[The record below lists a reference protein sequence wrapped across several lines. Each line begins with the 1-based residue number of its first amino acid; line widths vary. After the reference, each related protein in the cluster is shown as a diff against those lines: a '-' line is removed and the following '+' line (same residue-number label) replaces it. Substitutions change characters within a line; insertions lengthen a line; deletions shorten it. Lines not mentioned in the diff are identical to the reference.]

1 MKLAAVLRLS
11 LLCALLSVAACQR
24 DHGASV
30 GGVLPDFADLVEQV
44 SPSVVNISTVPADAP
59 ATSPAS
65 ADSGAGGAD
74 GDDDSLK
81 DTPEWFK
88 RFLQQHPDDSSG
100 GDDADGDD
108 GTDSDGPAT
117 LPPGPQSL
125 GSGFVLWSDGYVLT
139 NFHVVRDAK
148 EVIVRLLDRRQF
160 TAQVVGSDEATDVAL
175 LKIDAK
181 DLPAVKIGDAT
192 KLRPGQWALAIGSP
206 FGFDYSVTAGIIS
219 AKGRALITE
228 QYVPFIQTDV
238 AINPGNSGGPLFNL
252 AGEVIGMNSQIYSQ
266 SGGYQ
271 GLSFSIPIDVAAKV
285 ARQLKDQGKV
295 TRGWLGVVVQEVDRD
310 MAQQAHM
317 DKPEGALVARVI
329 AESPAAKSGV
339 REGDIILSYN
349 GDVLPNS
356 AALPP
361 MVGITD
367 PGEMATLKL
376 LRDGKKLTVKV
387 DVGTLAPGV
396 AQDDLA
402 PPKPVPAGPLGLVVR
417 SMSADERSKAQVL
430 SGGVTVTSVG
440 NGPAARAGIRAGD
453 VLLQISGQEIDS
465 PDRLAVVVSRL
476 TPGATVQILVQRR
489 GSPLFLMLDVPGDP
503 AQS

>member
-11 LLCALLSVAACQR
+11 LFCALLTVAGCQR
-24 DHGASV
+24 DRGVSG

-59 ATSPAS
+59 VDPQQAAADGSG
-65 ADSGAGGAD
+65 ADSDAD
-74 GDDDSLK
+74 ALK
-81 DTPEWFK
+81 NAPEWFK
-88 RFLQQHPDDSSG
+88 RFLQQHPDESG
-100 GDDADGDD
+100 GDDDD

-175 LKIDAK
+175 LKIDAR

-192 KLRPGQWALAIGSP
+192 RLRPGQWALAIGSP

-238 AINPGNSGGPLFNL
+238 AINPGNSGGPLFNM

-285 ARQLKDQGKV
+285 ARQLKDTGKV
-295 TRGWLGVVVQEVDRD
+295 TRGWLGVVVQEVDRE

-329 AESPAAKSGV
+329 AESPAAKSGI

-349 GDVLPNS
+349 GDILPNS

-376 LRDGKKLTVKV
+376 LRDSKKLTVKV

-396 AQDDLA
+396 AQDDLDL
-402 PPKPVPAGPLGLVVR
+402 PKPVPAGPLGLVVR

-430 SGGVTVTSVG
+430 DGGVMITGVG
-440 NGPAARAGIRAGD
+440 NGPASRAGIRPGD
-453 VLLQISGQEIDS
+453 VLLQISGQQIDT
-465 PDRLAVVVSRL
+465 PERLSVVVSRL
-476 TPGATVQILVQRR
+476 TPGATVQVLVQRR
-489 GSPLFLMLDVPGDP
+489 GAPLFLMLDVPGDRP
-503 AQS
+503 PN

>member
-1 MKLAAVLRLS
+1 MKLAAVLRLF
-11 LLCALLSVAACQR
+11 LLSALLSISACHRDRVAQA
-24 DHGASV
+24 D
-30 GGVLPDFADLVEQV
+30 GGLPDFADLVERV

-59 ATSPAS
+59 APEQQQARDDADADALKS
-65 ADSGAGGAD
+65 A
-74 GDDDSLK
+74 
-81 DTPEWFK
+81 PEWFK
-88 RFLQQHPDDSSG
+88 RFLEEHPDETPDHG
-100 GDDADGDD
+100 GAEGEGSAD
-108 GTDSDGPAT
+108 

-175 LKIDAK
+175 LKIDAA
-181 DLPAVKIGDAT
+181 DLPAVKVGDASR
-192 KLRPGQWALAIGSP
+192 LRPGQWALAIGSP

-219 AKGRALITE
+219 AKGRALLTE

-285 ARQLKDQGKV
+285 ARQIKDQGRV

-310 MAQQAHM
+310 LAQQARM
-317 DKPEGALVARVI
+317 DKPGGALVARVI
-329 AESPAAKSGV
+329 AQSPAAKSGV

-349 GDVLPNS
+349 GQELASS
-356 AALPP
+356 ASLPP

-367 PGEMATLKL
+367 PGEVATLKL
-376 LRDGKKLTVKV
+376 LREGKTLTLKV

-396 AQDDLA
+396 EQDDVQ
-402 PPKPVPAGPLGLVVR
+402 PPALAGPLGLAVR
-417 SMSADERSKAQVL
+417 AINPDERSKAQVL
-430 SGGVTVTSVG
+430 SGGVMVLSVG
-440 NGPAARAGIRAGD
+440 EGPAARAGIRAGD
-453 VLLQISGQEIDS
+453 VLLQIAGQEIGS
-465 PDRLAVVVSRL
+465 PERLAVAASRL
-476 TPGATVQILVQRR
+476 TPGTTVQVLVQRR
-489 GSPLFLMLDVPGDP
+489 GAPLFLMLDVPSAAPDGKP
-503 AQS
+503 

>member
-11 LLCALLSVAACQR
+11 LVCALTVLAACKR
-24 DHGASV
+24 EDGAAPMT
-30 GGVLPDFADLVEQV
+30 GYPDFADLVERV
-44 SPSVVNISTVPADAP
+44 SPSVVNISTVPADLPQEQAR
-59 ATSPAS
+59 ADTS
-65 ADSGAGGAD
+65 ADN
-74 GDDDSLK
+74 DDALK
-81 DTPEWFK
+81 SAPEWFK
-88 RFLQQHPDDSSG
+88 RFLEEHPEESPGNGEDGS
-100 GDDADGDD
+100 DGD
-108 GTDSDGPAT
+108 G

-125 GSGFVLWSDGYVLT
+125 GSGFILWDDGYVLT

-148 EVIVRLLDRRQF
+148 EVIVRLLDRRQY

-175 LKIDAK
+175 LKIEAK
-181 DLPAVKIGDAT
+181 DLPVVKIGDAS

-285 ARQLKDQGKV
+285 ARQIKEQGKV

-310 MAQQAHM
+310 LAQQARM
-317 DKPEGALVARVI
+317 DKPEGALVARVL
-329 AESPAAKSGV
+329 ADSPAAKSGI

-349 GDVLPNS
+349 GQELPS
-356 AALPP
+356 STALPP

-367 PGEMATLKL
+367 PGQIATLQV
-376 LRDGKKLTVKV
+376 LRDGKSLTVKV
-387 DVGTLAPGV
+387 DVGALAPGGSGD
-396 AQDDLA
+396 QLDLPDTPKV
-402 PPKPVPAGPLGLVVR
+402 PPGPLGLVVR
-417 SMSADERSKAQVL
+417 SMTPGERSKAQVV
-430 SGGVTVTSVG
+430 SGGVLVSSVG
-440 NGPAARAGIRAGD
+440 EGPAMRAGVRAGD
-453 VLLQISGQEIDS
+453 VLLQISGQEIDT
-465 PDRLAVVVSRL
+465 PDRLAIVVGRL
-476 TPGATVQILVQRR
+476 TPGSSVQLLVQRR
-489 GSPLFLMLDVPGDP
+489 GAPLFLTLDVPGAAP
-503 AQS
+503 NS

>member
-1 MKLAAVLRLS
+1 MKLAAVLRLF

-24 DHGASV
+24 GHGASAAA
-30 GGVLPDFADLVEQV
+30 VLPDFADLVEQV
-44 SPSVVNISTVPADAP
+44 SPSVVNISTVPADVPVDPQQA
-59 ATSPAS
+59 AAG
-65 ADSGAGGAD
+65 SGGDAD
-74 GDDDSLK
+74 GDSDADTLK
-81 DTPEWFK
+81 NAPEWFK
-88 RFLQQHPDDSSG
+88 RFLQQHPDESSG
-100 GDDADGDD
+100 DGNDDD

-310 MAQQAHM
+310 MAQQARM

-329 AESPAAKSGV
+329 ADSPAAKSGV

-349 GDVLPNS
+349 GEVLPNS

-376 LRDGKKLTVKV
+376 LRDGKKLSVKV

-396 AQDDLA
+396 AQDDLEA
-402 PPKPVPAGPLGLVVR
+402 PKPVPAGPLGLVVR

-430 SGGVTVTSVG
+430 SGGVTITSVG
-440 NGPAARAGIRAGD
+440 NGPAARAGIRSGD

-476 TPGATVQILVQRR
+476 TPGATVQVLVQRR
-489 GSPLFLMLDVPGDP
+489 GSPLFLMLDVPGDTSP
-503 AQS
+503 S